1 MINKNNNILII
12 SQSATK
18 IIIKAIKN
26 IIFIRIFTI
35 LNNSSKTKMI
45 ISINTAEFFLEEFLA
60 IILYFI

>member
-45 ISINTAEFFLEEFLA
+45 ISINTSEFFLEEFLA